1 MYGTES
7 GEFTSNKTVY
17 FIPVVKFHNPER
29 INKIEK
35 KGYHP
40 VFHLK
45 LFQWQCSCPT
55 FYFVPCCDPIP
66 MRKFSL

>member
-35 KGYHP
+35 KG
-40 VFHLK
+40 VS
-45 LFQWQCSCPT
+45 SCISSQ
-55 FYFVPCCDPIP
+55 VV
-66 MRKFSL
+66 SVAV